1 MHSTETLSLH
11 VTDYIFKAIDAKK
24 VAGMVLIDLSKAFD
38 SLSHSVLLNK
48 LWSLGTSAS
57 ALSWFES
64 YLSDRQQ
71 TTRVGPSVSIALTV
85 THGVPQ
91 GSILGPV
98 LFSLYLS
105 DLPEVIEETEIDSY
119 VDDTKL
125 YLSIS
130 LRDIQVGLSYI
141 SEDLKRVAEWCCSNS
156 FLINPKKT
164 KLILFG
170 VPQNLHR
177 LPDIAVEFMGQQ
189 LKPVASCNDVGILLD
204 SGLTINEHVASL
216 TSSLLSSLCQINRV
230 KHLFPKNVQLLVI
243 IALIFSKLFYCS
255 TVWSGTSKQNI
266 NKLQL
271 VQNFA
276 ARILT
281 DVKKYDHVSP
291 TLKELG
297 WLSIERLL
305 QLRDVT
311 MVFKC
316 VNNLAP
322 IYLCN
327 KLSKRSE
334 IHNYSTRHCGDLI
347 PGLYRT
353 EAAKRSFFYRAV
365 KHFNDLTSDTRS
377 ANSVSIF
384 KNMGLINKVDMVCLS
399 PVGYG
404 V

>member
-1 MHSTETLSLH
+1 M
-11 VTDYIFKAIDAKK
+11 I
-24 VAGMVLIDLSKAFD
+24 LIDLSKAFD
-38 SLSHSVLLNK
+38 SLSHSVPLNK

-71 TTRVGPSVSIALTV
+71 TTRVGPSVSTALTV

-91 GSILGPV
+91 GSIPV
-98 LFSLYLS
+98 LFNLYLN

-130 LRDIQVGLSYI
+130 LKDIQVGLSYI

-177 LPDIAVEFMGQQ
+177 LPDISVEFMGQQ
-189 LKPVASCNDVGILLD
+189 LKPIASCKDVGILLD
-204 SGLTINEHVASL
+204 SGLTFNEHVASL
-216 TSSLLSSLCQINRV
+216 TSSLMSSLCQINRA
-230 KHLFPKNVQLLVI
+230 KHLFPKTVLLLVI
-243 IALIFSKLFYCS
+243 NALIFSKLFYCS

-281 DVKKYDHVSP
+281 GVKKYDHVSP
-291 TLKELG
+291 ALKELG
-297 WLSIERLL
+297 
-305 QLRDVT
+305 
-311 MVFKC
+311 
-316 VNNLAP
+316 
-322 IYLCN
+322 
-327 KLSKRSE
+327 
-334 IHNYSTRHCGDLI
+334 
-347 PGLYRT
+347 
-353 EAAKRSFFYRAV
+353 
-365 KHFNDLTSDTRS
+365 
-377 ANSVSIF
+377 
-384 KNMGLINKVDMVCLS
+384 
-399 PVGYG
+399 
-404 V
+404 